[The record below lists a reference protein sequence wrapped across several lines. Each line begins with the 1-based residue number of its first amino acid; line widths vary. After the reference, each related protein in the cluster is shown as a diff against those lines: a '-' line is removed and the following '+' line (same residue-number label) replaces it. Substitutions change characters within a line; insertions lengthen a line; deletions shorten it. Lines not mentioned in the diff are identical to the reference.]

1 MELTIKEI
9 MLIKSR
15 FNMFRHY
22 CGCTSFYNELR
33 KNHFINFEIQFG
45 PEIQTDPVSE

>member
-9 MLIKSR
+9 MLITSR

-22 CGCTSFYNELR
+22 CGRTCFYNELR
-33 KNHFINFEIQFG
+33 KKDFIIFEIQSG
-45 PEIQTDPVSE
+45 PEIQTHPVFE